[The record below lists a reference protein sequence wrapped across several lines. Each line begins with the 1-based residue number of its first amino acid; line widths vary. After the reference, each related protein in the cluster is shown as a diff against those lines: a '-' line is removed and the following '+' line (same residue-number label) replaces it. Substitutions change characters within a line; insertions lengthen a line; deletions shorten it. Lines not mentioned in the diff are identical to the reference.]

1 MFIRRSLAVL
11 TIVLAFAG
19 GAQAAPA
26 IWKVSDEDSSIWLF
40 GSVHLLPPG
49 TEWRTEIFDNLIDE
63 ADRVYFETD
72 LGPVAQPKI
81 IALTM
86 ERGFARDGRLLN
98 QRISEKLMGKVRS
111 AAERFAV
118 PVPTLLAMQPWMA
131 ASTISVSAL
140 VQAGYDPNAG
150 VDTML
155 QQEISVERQG
165 FLETAEEQIDVIA
178 GGSEADQI
186 IMLEATLAE
195 AERIVTMIDEMKDAW
210 LGGTPE
216 TLADLFL
223 AEMGAYGEGFM
234 DRLIVDRNE
243 NWVKQIEVMLAENEA
258 AFLVVGAGHLVG
270 EHSVVKLLEQQGLSS
285 ERVQ

>member
-40 GSVHLLPPG
+40 GSIHLLPPG

-63 ADRVYFETD
+63 AERVYFETD
-72 LGPVAQPKI
+72 LGPEAQPKI

-243 NWVKQIEVMLAENEA
+243 NWVEQIEVMLAENEA

-270 EHSVVKLLEQQGLSS
+270 DHSVVKLLEQQGFSS

>member
-40 GSVHLLPPG
+40 GSIHLLPPG

-72 LGPVAQPKI
+72 LGPTAQPKI

-111 AAERFAV
+111 TAERFAV

-243 NWVKQIEVMLAENEA
+243 NWVEQIEVMLAENEA

-270 EHSVVKLLEQQGLSS
+270 EHSVVKLLEQQGFSS

>member
-11 TIVLAFAG
+11 TATLAFAG
-19 GAQAAPA
+19 SANAAPA
-26 IWKVSDEDSSIWLF
+26 IWEVSDEDSSVWLF
-40 GSVHLLPPG
+40 GSIHLLPPG
-49 TEWRTEIFDNLIDE
+49 TQWRSEIFDTLIDE
-63 ADRVYFETD
+63 ADRIYFETD
-72 LGPVAQPKI
+72 LGPAAQPQI

-150 VDTML
+150 VDTLL
-155 QQEISVERQG
+155 QQEIPVERQG

-234 DRLIVDRNE
+234 DRLIVQRNE
-243 NWVKQIEVMLAENEA
+243 NWVEQIEVMLAEDEA

-270 EHSVVKLLEQQGLSS
+270 EHSVVKLLEEQGFSS

>member
-1 MFIRRSLAVL
+1 
-11 TIVLAFAG
+11 
-19 GAQAAPA
+19 
-26 IWKVSDEDSSIWLF
+26 
-40 GSVHLLPPG
+40 
-49 TEWRTEIFDNLIDE
+49 
-63 ADRVYFETD
+63 
-72 LGPVAQPKI
+72 
-81 IALTM
+81 M

-216 TLADLFL
+216 TLADLLL

-243 NWVKQIEVMLAENEA
+243 NWVEQIEVMLAENEA

-270 EHSVVKLLEQQGLSS
+270 EHSVVKLLEQQGFSS

>member
-26 IWKVSDEDSSIWLF
+26 IWKVSDEDSSVWLF
-40 GSVHLLPPG
+40 GSIHLLPPG

-72 LGPVAQPKI
+72 LGPEAQPKI

-243 NWVKQIEVMLAENEA
+243 NWVEQIEVMLAENEA

-270 EHSVVKLLEQQGLSS
+270 EHSVVKLLEQQGFSS

>member
-40 GSVHLLPPG
+40 GSIHLLPPG

-63 ADRVYFETD
+63 AERVYFETD

-86 ERGFARDGRLLN
+86 ERGFARDGRLLS

-243 NWVKQIEVMLAENEA
+243 NWVEQIEVMLAENEA

-270 EHSVVKLLEQQGLSS
+270 EYSVVKLLEQQGFPS

>member
-1 MFIRRSLAVL
+1 MFIRHSLAVL
-11 TIVLAFAG
+11 TIALVFAG
-19 GAQAAPA
+19 SALAAPA

-40 GSVHLLPPG
+40 GSIHLLPPG
-49 TEWRTEIFDNLIDE
+49 TAWRTDLFESLIDE

-72 LGPVAQPKI
+72 LGPEAQPKI

-98 QRISEKLMGKVRS
+98 QRISDKLMGKVRS

-131 ASTISVSAL
+131 ASTISISAL
-140 VQAGYDPNAG
+140 VEAGYDPNAG
-150 VDTML
+150 VDTEL
-155 QQEISVERQG
+155 QLGIPAGRQG
-165 FLETAEEQIDVIA
+165 FLETAEQQIEVIA

-186 IMLEATLAE
+186 VMLEATLAE
-195 AERIVTMIDEMKDAW
+195 VERIVTMIDEMKDAW

-234 DRLIVDRNE
+234 DRLIVDRNR
-243 NWVKQIEVMLAENEA
+243 NWVEQIEVMLAENEA

-270 EHSVVKLLEQQGLSS
+270 EHSVVKLLEQQGFLS

>member
-11 TIVLAFAG
+11 TIALAFAG

-26 IWKVSDEDSSIWLF
+26 IWKVSDEDSSVWLF
-40 GSVHLLPPG
+40 GSIHLLPPG

-72 LGPVAQPKI
+72 LGPAAQPKI

-86 ERGFARDGRLLN
+86 EQGFARDGRLLN

-243 NWVKQIEVMLAENEA
+243 NWVEQIEVMLAENEA

-270 EHSVVKLLEQQGLSS
+270 EYSVVKLLEQQGFPS

>member
-11 TIVLAFAG
+11 TIALAFAG

-26 IWKVSDEDSSIWLF
+26 IWKVSDEDSSVWLF
-40 GSVHLLPPG
+40 GSIHLLPPG

-72 LGPVAQPKI
+72 LGPAAQPKI

-243 NWVKQIEVMLAENEA
+243 NWVVQIEAMLAENEA

-270 EHSVVKLLEQQGLSS
+270 EHSVVKLLEEQGFSS

>member
-11 TIVLAFAG
+11 TIALAFAG

-26 IWKVSDEDSSIWLF
+26 IWKVSDEDSSVWLF
-40 GSVHLLPPG
+40 GSIHLLPPG

-72 LGPVAQPKI
+72 LGPAAQPKI

-86 ERGFARDGRLLN
+86 EQGFARDGRLLN

-178 GGSEADQI
+178 GGAR
-186 IMLEATLAE
+186 
-195 AERIVTMIDEMKDAW
+195 RI
-210 LGGTPE
+210 
-216 TLADLFL
+216 
-223 AEMGAYGEGFM
+223 
-234 DRLIVDRNE
+234 R
-243 NWVKQIEVMLAENEA
+243 
-258 AFLVVGAGHLVG
+258 
-270 EHSVVKLLEQQGLSS
+270 SS
-285 ERVQ
+285 CLKRHWRKPSAS

>member
-11 TIVLAFAG
+11 TIALAFAG

-40 GSVHLLPPG
+40 GSIHLLPPG

-63 ADRVYFETD
+63 AERVYFETD
-72 LGPVAQPKI
+72 LGPAAQPKI

-210 LGGTPE
+210 LSGTPE

-243 NWVKQIEVMLAENEA
+243 NWVEQIEVMLAENEA

-270 EHSVVKLLEQQGLSS
+270 EHSVVKLLEQQGFSS